1 MKITL
6 LNLIVFLALLTSGTT
21 FGIKKVSAKQPDKI
35 TDGPYV
41 SYANNSDS
49 LKFVWLCDGELKQKN
64 IKPSSL
70 VTQFSEC
77 GLKADIPKHFSVTP
91 PKSVELTKAKI
102 AAISDIHGQIHIL
115 KTLLTKH
122 AITDKAGNW
131 IFNDGHLVITGDIF
145 DRGDNV
151 TEILWFLF
159 ELEQQAELSGGKL
172 HLLLGNHEV
181 MVLTNDLRYLS
192 DKYLLAEKLL
202 NQSMTELYA
211 PTSILGTWL
220 RSKNVVL
227 KLNDM
232 VFLHGGLHPELVD
245 KSLSL
250 ADINQLFRLYLSEE
264 TLDEVDKNIA
274 EYLHGIDG
282 PIWYRGYFNEEH
294 PIDLGK
300 LTDHFKV
307 SKFIVGHTSQEKIE
321 TRYKNTVIAIDS
333 SIKYGNNGELLL
345 IEDEKFYRGLLNG
358 KVEQLF

>member
-1 MKITL
+1 M
-6 LNLIVFLALLTSGTT
+6 
-21 FGIKKVSAKQPDKI
+21 
-35 TDGPYV
+35 
-41 SYANNSDS
+41 
-49 LKFVWLCDGELKQKN
+49 
-64 IKPSSL
+64 
-70 VTQFSEC
+70 
-77 GLKADIPKHFSVTP
+77 
-91 PKSVELTKAKI
+91 
-102 AAISDIHGQIHIL
+102 SDIHGQIDIF
-115 KTLLTKH
+115 KTLLAKH
-122 AITDKAGNW
+122 AITDKTGNW

-192 DKYLLAEKLL
+192 DKYLHVEKLL

-250 ADINQLFRLYLSEE
+250 ADINQLFRLYLSEKS
-264 TLDEVDKNIA
+264 LSEVDKNIA

-282 PIWYRGYFNEEH
+282 PIWYRGYFNEEQ
-294 PIDLGK
+294 PIGFAK
-300 LTDHFKV
+300 LIAHFNV
-307 SKFIVGHTSQEKIE
+307 SKFIVGHTSQEQIE
-321 TRYKNTVIAIDS
+321 TRYKDKVIAIDS
-333 SIKYGNNGELLL
+333 SIKYGNNGEILL
-345 IEDEKFYRGLLNG
+345 IEGDKFYRGLLNG
-358 KVEQLF
+358 QKIQLL